1 LDAAVAADPVERNEA
16 KYSSQQAN
24 RNTAR
29 GSGLRQT
36 ATRAPETKGLRFVA

>member
-24 RNTAR
+24 TNTAQR
-29 GSGLRQT
+29 LR
-36 ATRAPETKGLRFVA
+36 AAADRDARARDESSQ